1 MWAWPRAEDALL
13 GAEPSAVQGR
23 EGCPEELDLSY
34 SLQLLTGVK
43 GGLVH
48 HAVVLQEELVQLP

>member
-1 MWAWPRAEDALL
+1 MLGRLSPAWRR
-13 GAEPSAVQGR
+13 GW

-43 GGLVH
+43 
-48 HAVVLQEELVQLP
+48 